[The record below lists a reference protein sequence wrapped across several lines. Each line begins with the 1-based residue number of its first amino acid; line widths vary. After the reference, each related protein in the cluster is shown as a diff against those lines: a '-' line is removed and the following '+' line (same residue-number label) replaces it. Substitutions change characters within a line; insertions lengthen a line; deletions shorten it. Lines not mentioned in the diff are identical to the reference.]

1 MYRTLLFATFAT
13 TLPFNGYEC
22 PPLSAAEPPAVR
34 VDLPVLHDTCGKPV
48 APFTQG
54 DTKVVVVAF
63 LSFTCPIARDYVDPL
78 TKLGA
83 EYGPRGVSVIGV
95 VSNDRPEAVAKQV
108 AEYKVGFPVAID
120 SELIA
125 ADALKAGYTPEVV
138 VLDADRVVRYRGRV
152 DDKWGAKMKPKAQ
165 ISRHDLRE
173 ALDEIL
179 SGKTVTVQKTPC
191 VGCEIFR
198 EKAAEPTPTKVTYH
212 KEVLPILQNRCQ
224 ECHRPGEAGPFS
236 LLTYKE
242 AVTWA
247 ADIKEY
253 TQNRKMPPWKA
264 TGGMKFQHDRRL
276 PATEID
282 TLAKWA
288 AGGTPEGNPKD
299 APPARVFTKGW
310 SLGEPDLVLTVNE
323 DFHLG
328 ARGPDH
334 YRCFVLPTGLTEDK
348 FVVGYEVRPGKATVV
363 HHVLNF
369 FDTTGTARNLDR
381 EARQKAKAI
390 GTTGY
395 DLGPGYESPMGIG
408 FTPNDPSQIGGLGG
422 WAPGLR
428 GTSAP
433 AGTGM
438 LLPKGADIVLQIH
451 YHRNGKPEKDRT
463 KIGLYFA
470 KDSGAAELKRL
481 KSLRVPGLVS
491 ASDDF
496 VPFTRIP
503 AGRSN
508 YRVTGKVVL
517 EEDCRVYAV
526 LPHMHMLGANVR
538 ITMTPPAGKEQVIV
552 EIGEW
557 DYAWQEQ
564 YRLVE
569 PLDVKAGTEFT
580 VEAEYDNTAKN
591 PLNPNSPPKDVKRGE
606 GTTDEMLI
614 GFLSVTSASLGG
626 EVKAKPLADRKHYTV
641 K

>member
-1 MYRTLLFATFAT
+1 MYRALLFATLA
-13 TLPFNGYEC
+13 LPLTFDGFRQA
-22 PPLSAAEPPAVR
+22 PLRAAEPSAARVELPALR
-34 VDLPVLHDTCGKPV
+34 GTDGKPV
-48 APFTQG
+48 VPFAHRE
-54 DTKVVVVAF
+54 TKVVVVAF
-63 LSFTCPIARDYVDPL
+63 LSFTCPVARDYVCPL
-78 TKLGA
+78 TKLAA
-83 EYGPRGVSVIGV
+83 EYGPKGVSVIGV
-95 VSNDRPEAVAKQV
+95 VSNDTPEAIAKQV
-108 AEYKVGFPVAID
+108 AEYKAGFPVAID
-120 SELIA
+120 LELVA
-125 ADALKAGYTPEVV
+125 ADAFKAGYTPEVV
-138 VLDADRVVRYRGRV
+138 VLDANRVVRYRGRV
-152 DDKWGAKMKPKAQ
+152 DDKWGAKMKPNAQ
-165 ISRHDLRE
+165 LSRHDLRE

-179 SGKTVTVQKTPC
+179 AGKAVTVPKTPC
-191 VGCEIFR
+191 VGCEIYR
-198 EKAAEPTPTKVTYH
+198 EKAAGPAPTTVTYH

-276 PATEID
+276 PTTEID

-288 AGGTPEGNPKD
+288 DGGTPEGNPKD
-299 APPARVFTKGW
+299 APPAKEFTKGW
-310 SLGEPDLVLTVNE
+310 SLGEPDLVLTVDE

-334 YRCFVLPTGLTEDK
+334 YRCFVLPTGLKEDK
-348 FVVGYEVRPGKATVV
+348 FVVGYEVRPGTATVV
-363 HHVLNF
+363 HHVLNY
-369 FDTTGTARNLDR
+369 FDTTGTARKLDR
-381 EARQKAKAI
+381 EARQKAKAT
-390 GTTGY
+390 GTTG
-395 DLGPGYESPMGIG
+395 DDHGPGYESPMAIG
-408 FTPNDPSQIGGLGG
+408 FTPTDPSQIGGLGG

-433 AGTGM
+433 TGTGM
-438 LLPKGADIVLQIH
+438 LLPKGSDIVLQIH

-470 KDSGAAELKRL
+470 KDKGAAELKRL
-481 KSLRVPGLVS
+481 KSLRVYGLVS

-496 VPFTRIP
+496 VPFTGIP
-503 AGRSN
+503 AGRSG

-517 EEDCRVYAV
+517 EEDCRVYAA
-526 LPHMHMLGANVR
+526 LPHMHMLGTKVR
-538 ITMTPPAGKEQVIV
+538 ITMTAPGGKEQVVV

-557 DYAWQEQ
+557 DYAWQEV
-564 YRLVE
+564 YPLVE
-569 PLDVKAGTEFT
+569 PLDVKAGTVFA
-580 VEAEYDNTAKN
+580 VEAEYDNSAKN
-591 PLNPNSPPKDVKRGE
+591 PFNPNSPPKDVKRGE